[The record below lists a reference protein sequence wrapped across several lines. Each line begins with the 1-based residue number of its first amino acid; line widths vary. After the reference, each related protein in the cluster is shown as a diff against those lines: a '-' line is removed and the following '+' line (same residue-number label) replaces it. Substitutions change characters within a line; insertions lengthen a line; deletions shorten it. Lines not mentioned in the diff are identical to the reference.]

1 MSYPEEKEEVQS
13 CRKKPLMSAR
23 HGRGHWQTIRAAC
36 RVHNCAAFKS
46 NAEVRKQKGG
56 ETLMNDWHKWIRE
69 IAYERI
75 DQIER
80 HLNASPEEFPE
91 FAAAASKIDAAMDET
106 DEHPDAKLAER
117 DDLWMT
123 YSAALAL
130 EMYLAGTRDGGR
142 VYHAFI
148 TGELPAIQ
156 KREEGQHEQ
165 TDA

>member
-1 MSYPEEKEEVQS
+1 M
-13 CRKKPLMSAR
+13 MD
-23 HGRGHWQTIRAAC
+23 
-36 RVHNCAAFKS
+36 
-46 NAEVRKQKGG
+46 
-56 ETLMNDWHKWIRE
+56 DWKAWIRE

-80 HLNASPEEFPE
+80 QLNASPDAFPE
-91 FAAAASKIDAAMDET
+91 FADAAGKLDVAMDEM
-106 DEHPDAKLAER
+106 DAHPDAKLTER

-142 VYHAFI
+142 VCHAFI

-165 TDA
+165 NNA

>member
-1 MSYPEEKEEVQS
+1 
-13 CRKKPLMSAR
+13 
-23 HGRGHWQTIRAAC
+23 
-36 RVHNCAAFKS
+36 
-46 NAEVRKQKGG
+46 
-56 ETLMNDWHKWIRE
+56 MNDWIVWIRE

-80 HLNASPEEFPE
+80 QLNASPDAFPE
-91 FAAAASKIDAAMDET
+91 FASAASKIDEAMDET
-106 DEHPDAKLAER
+106 DQHPDAKLTKR

-148 TGELPAIQ
+148 TGELPMIQ
-156 KREEGQHEQ
+156 KRKEEKHEQ
-165 TDA
+165 NNA

>member
-1 MSYPEEKEEVQS
+1 
-13 CRKKPLMSAR
+13 
-23 HGRGHWQTIRAAC
+23 
-36 RVHNCAAFKS
+36 
-46 NAEVRKQKGG
+46 
-56 ETLMNDWHKWIRE
+56 MNDWKAWIRE
-69 IAYERI
+69 IAYDRI

-80 HLNASPEEFPE
+80 QLNARPDAFPE

-106 DEHPDAKLAER
+106 DVHPNAKLTER

-130 EMYLAGTRDGGR
+130 EMYLAGAQDGGC

-148 TGELPAIQ
+148 TGELPLIQ
-156 KREEGQHEQ
+156 KREEERHEQ

>member
-1 MSYPEEKEEVQS
+1 MESWME
-13 CRKKPLMSAR
+13 
-23 HGRGHWQTIRAAC
+23 
-36 RVHNCAAFKS
+36 
-46 NAEVRKQKGG
+46 
-56 ETLMNDWHKWIRE
+56 WIRE
-69 IAYERI
+69 IAYDRI

-80 HLNASPEEFPE
+80 QLNASPEAFPE
-91 FAAAASKIDAAMDET
+91 FAAAAGKLDAAMDET
-106 DEHPDAKLAER
+106 DKYPDAKLTER

-156 KREEGQHEQ
+156 KREEVQHEQ
-165 TDA
+165 NNA

>member
-1 MSYPEEKEEVQS
+1 MDDLK
-13 CRKKPLMSAR
+13 A
-23 HGRGHWQTIRAAC
+23 
-36 RVHNCAAFKS
+36 
-46 NAEVRKQKGG
+46 
-56 ETLMNDWHKWIRE
+56 WIRE

-80 HLNASPEEFPE
+80 QLNASPEAFPE
-91 FAAAASKIDAAMDET
+91 FAAAAQKIDAAMEET
-106 DEHPDAKLAER
+106 DAHPDAKLTER

-123 YSAALAL
+123 YSVALAL

-156 KREEGQHEQ
+156 KREEERYEPNN
-165 TDA
+165 T

>member
-1 MSYPEEKEEVQS
+1 MDDLK
-13 CRKKPLMSAR
+13 A
-23 HGRGHWQTIRAAC
+23 
-36 RVHNCAAFKS
+36 
-46 NAEVRKQKGG
+46 
-56 ETLMNDWHKWIRE
+56 WIRE

-80 HLNASPEEFPE
+80 QLNTNPEAFPE
-91 FAAAASKIDAAMDET
+91 FSDAAGKLDAAMDGT
-106 DEHPDAKLAER
+106 DAHPDEKLTER

-142 VYHAFI
+142 MYHAFI

-156 KREEGQHEQ
+156 KCEEERHEQ

>member
-1 MSYPEEKEEVQS
+1 MD
-13 CRKKPLMSAR
+13 
-23 HGRGHWQTIRAAC
+23 
-36 RVHNCAAFKS
+36 
-46 NAEVRKQKGG
+46 
-56 ETLMNDWHKWIRE
+56 DWKAWIRE
-69 IAYERI
+69 IAYDRI

-80 HLNASPEEFPE
+80 QLNASPETFPE
-91 FAAAASKIDAAMDET
+91 FADAAGKLDTAMEET
-106 DEHPDAKLAER
+106 DAHPDAKLAER

-130 EMYLAGTRDGGR
+130 EMYLAGMQDGGR

-156 KREEGQHEQ
+156 KHEEGQHEQ

>member
-1 MSYPEEKEEVQS
+1 MD
-13 CRKKPLMSAR
+13 
-23 HGRGHWQTIRAAC
+23 
-36 RVHNCAAFKS
+36 
-46 NAEVRKQKGG
+46 
-56 ETLMNDWHKWIRE
+56 DWKAWIRE
-69 IAYERI
+69 IAYDRV

-80 HLNASPEEFPE
+80 QLNAYPDAFPE
-91 FAAAASKIDAAMDET
+91 FAAAAEKIDAAMDET
-106 DEHPDAKLAER
+106 DAHPDAKLTER

-156 KREEGQHEQ
+156 KCEEGQHEQ
-165 TDA
+165 NNA

>member
-1 MSYPEEKEEVQS
+1 MD
-13 CRKKPLMSAR
+13 
-23 HGRGHWQTIRAAC
+23 
-36 RVHNCAAFKS
+36 
-46 NAEVRKQKGG
+46 
-56 ETLMNDWHKWIRE
+56 DWKAWIRE
-69 IAYERI
+69 IAYDRI

-80 HLNASPEEFPE
+80 QLNANPLAFPE

-106 DEHPDAKLAER
+106 DKHPDAKLAER

>member
-1 MSYPEEKEEVQS
+1 
-13 CRKKPLMSAR
+13 
-23 HGRGHWQTIRAAC
+23 
-36 RVHNCAAFKS
+36 
-46 NAEVRKQKGG
+46 
-56 ETLMNDWHKWIRE
+56 MNDWKAWIRE
-69 IAYERI
+69 IAYERL

-80 HLNASPEEFPE
+80 HLNASPEVFPE
-91 FAAAASKIDAAMDET
+91 FAAAAQKIDTALDET
-106 DEHPDAKLAER
+106 DEHHDAKLTER

-142 VYHAFI
+142 VYHAFV

-156 KREEGQHEQ
+156 KREEGDHEQ

>member
-1 MSYPEEKEEVQS
+1 MD
-13 CRKKPLMSAR
+13 
-23 HGRGHWQTIRAAC
+23 
-36 RVHNCAAFKS
+36 
-46 NAEVRKQKGG
+46 
-56 ETLMNDWHKWIRE
+56 DWKAWIRE
-69 IAYERI
+69 IAYDRI

-80 HLNASPEEFPE
+80 QLNASPDAFPE
-91 FAAAASKIDAAMDET
+91 FADAAGKLDVAMDET
-106 DEHPDAKLAER
+106 DANPDVKLTER

-156 KREEGQHEQ
+156 KREEGPHE
-165 TDA
+165 

>member
-1 MSYPEEKEEVQS
+1 
-13 CRKKPLMSAR
+13 
-23 HGRGHWQTIRAAC
+23 
-36 RVHNCAAFKS
+36 
-46 NAEVRKQKGG
+46 
-56 ETLMNDWHKWIRE
+56 MNSWMEWIRE
-69 IAYERI
+69 IAYDRI

-80 HLNASPEEFPE
+80 QLNAYPDAFPE
-91 FAAAASKIDAAMDET
+91 FAAAAGKLDAAMDET
-106 DEHPDAKLAER
+106 DAHPDAKLTER

-130 EMYLAGTRDGGR
+130 EMYLAGAKDGGR

-148 TGELPAIQ
+148 TGELLAIQ

>member
-1 MSYPEEKEEVQS
+1 MMDDLK
-13 CRKKPLMSAR
+13 A
-23 HGRGHWQTIRAAC
+23 
-36 RVHNCAAFKS
+36 
-46 NAEVRKQKGG
+46 
-56 ETLMNDWHKWIRE
+56 WIRE

-80 HLNASPEEFPE
+80 QLDASPEAFPE
-91 FAAAASKIDAAMDET
+91 FAAAAQKIDAAMDET
-106 DEHPDAKLAER
+106 DAHPDAKLTER

-123 YSAALAL
+123 YSATLAL

-156 KREEGQHEQ
+156 NREEDEHEQ
-165 TDA
+165 NNT

>member
-1 MSYPEEKEEVQS
+1 M
-13 CRKKPLMSAR
+13 MD
-23 HGRGHWQTIRAAC
+23 
-36 RVHNCAAFKS
+36 
-46 NAEVRKQKGG
+46 
-56 ETLMNDWHKWIRE
+56 DWKAWIRE

-80 HLNASPEEFPE
+80 KLNANPDAFPE
-91 FAAAASKIDAAMDET
+91 FAAATQKIDTAIDET
-106 DEHPDAKLAER
+106 DAHPDAKLTER

-148 TGELPAIQ
+148 TGELPTIQ
-156 KREEGQHEQ
+156 KCEEEKHE
-165 TDA
+165 

>member
-1 MSYPEEKEEVQS
+1 MV
-13 CRKKPLMSAR
+13 
-23 HGRGHWQTIRAAC
+23 
-36 RVHNCAAFKS
+36 
-46 NAEVRKQKGG
+46 
-56 ETLMNDWHKWIRE
+56 DWMEWIRE
-69 IAYERI
+69 IAYDRI

-80 HLNASPEEFPE
+80 QLNASPEAFPE
-91 FAAAASKIDAAMDET
+91 FAAAAEKIDAAMDDT
-106 DEHPDAKLAER
+106 DKHPDGKLTER
-117 DDLWMT
+117 DDLWIT

-165 TDA
+165 NNA